1 MKKVYDILRE
11 LSGIDKITLESD
23 LQNDLV
29 LDSLSMVILL
39 IELEDAFD
47 IQIDESDMNPL
58 DLKDTQAVINLV
70 KKYCGDE
77 DE

>member
-29 LDSLSMVILL
+29 LDSLAMVILL